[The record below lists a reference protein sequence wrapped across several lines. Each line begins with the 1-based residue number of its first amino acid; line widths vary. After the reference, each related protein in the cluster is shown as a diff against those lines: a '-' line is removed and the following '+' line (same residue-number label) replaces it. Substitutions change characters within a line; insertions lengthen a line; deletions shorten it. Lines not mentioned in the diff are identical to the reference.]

1 MRQALSN
8 ATGVGLLLVVVV
20 TILVE
25 WHHGGAA
32 VAAQPYVAM
41 ALVVLL
47 TPQVQRGRQAFV
59 AVALLLTGALA
70 LRAPDWTTAVRA
82 GLSNAAFI
90 CAFFCALAGLRSVAE
105 RAPAIR
111 RAGRFLAGQPPG
123 RRYIALTFGGQVFA
137 LVLNYGAIALLGAL
151 ATHGTDTEPDPV
163 LRRHRSRRMLL
174 AIQRGFTSVL
184 PWSPMS
190 FAVAITTA
198 LIPGTRLGAIL
209 VPGLVTGLLMAGTG
223 WALDTAFRPKLA
235 GPRPAPAPPEG
246 SWRSMSPLLTLL
258 AVLVASVATLHLAT
272 GIRVVGI
279 VLLVV
284 PAIAV
289 LWAWLQARGG
299 ASADGEGTHAVGA
312 WARDHVFDELPAAA
326 GEIVLLM
333 MAGYIGTVGAA
344 LLIPI
349 LEADQV
355 DLSGV
360 PAPLLLLALVWILPA
375 AGQIGMNPILAAT
388 LLVPLIPPAD
398 HLGVAPATVVVAITA
413 GWALAGVTSPFT
425 ATTVL
430 TASFGRVSALHVG
443 LVWNRGYFLVAAF
456 IVSVWV
462 LVFAHWFG

>member
-8 ATGVGLLLVVVV
+8 ATGVGLLLLVAV

-32 VAAQPYVAM
+32 VAAQPYVAL

-47 TPQVQRGRQAFV
+47 TPQVRRGRQAFV
-59 AVALLLTGALA
+59 AVAMLLTGVLA

-111 RAGRFLAGQPPG
+111 RAGRFLAEQPPG
-123 RRYIALTFGGQVFA
+123 RRYIALPFGGQVFA

-151 ATHGTDTEPDPV
+151 ATHSTDAEPDPF

-198 LIPGTRLGAIL
+198 LIPGTSWGAIL
-209 VPGLVTGLLMAGTG
+209 VPGLVTGLLMTGTG
-223 WALDTAFRPKLA
+223 WALDTAFRPKLP
-235 GPRPAPAPPEG
+235 GPRPVLASPEG

-312 WARDHVFDELPAAA
+312 
-326 GEIVLLM
+326 
-333 MAGYIGTVGAA
+333 
-344 LLIPI
+344 
-349 LEADQV
+349 
-355 DLSGV
+355 
-360 PAPLLLLALVWILPA
+360 
-375 AGQIGMNPILAAT
+375 
-388 LLVPLIPPAD
+388 
-398 HLGVAPATVVVAITA
+398 
-413 GWALAGVTSPFT
+413 
-425 ATTVL
+425 
-430 TASFGRVSALHVG
+430 
-443 LVWNRGYFLVAAF
+443 
-456 IVSVWV
+456 
-462 LVFAHWFG
+462 